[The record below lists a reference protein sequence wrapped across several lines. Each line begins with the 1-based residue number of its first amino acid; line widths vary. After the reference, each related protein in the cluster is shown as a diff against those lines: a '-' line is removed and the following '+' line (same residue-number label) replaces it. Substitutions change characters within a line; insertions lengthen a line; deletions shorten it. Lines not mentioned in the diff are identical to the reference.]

1 MAKGISGVRYI
12 RVFIILF
19 LSLFC
24 QAYGKFDDDD
34 AFSSGEIITAEM
46 IKRSGLIRIG
56 DILQFADRLFVNST
70 DGYTWRISPNGL
82 SPFQRQNWIVILD
95 GQKIDLSAF
104 DLIHLNML
112 STVIDQIDYVEI
124 RNHPQIHEGFFTDR
138 GLIHIHTNIPQQGI
152 SIHGWVATGSETK
165 DPGPYINTEFAT
177 PNVDRTLTDSSAT
190 LDFAN
195 KNWYFRTGVMT
206 QMHSFTDLAMV
217 RRNQSIHASDGFI
230 ELGGI
235 SSFFKMGLDTSHGRH
250 EFLASHSTV
259 DKYFLFFKPA
269 GREIPVDYIIRHVGI
284 NGDISISENLGLKY
298 RLNYATNQ
306 LDKSPNTLDFDFDW
320 KSINYHANMEGNFEW
335 GEAALLRVG
344 VGFDRFRLD
353 TTTLPDSV
361 DVGKIYGTVNY
372 NLVDNFQQGLDV
384 LIAFS
389 DGKGGIKS
397 ALTNNW
403 KINKYHEFSTILS
416 FSQRLFEEDN
426 SLWYW
431 SQRGYDLLEENDL
444 NYTIIGDIDKS
455 EQFTIDLI
463 WEYNLNSQLS
473 LETGG
478 SYRFFDGIYLERQ
491 DFDFRSE
498 DCSFSSPTRIYADQ
512 SGGNLGGHLALAY
525 RPVHQLDHRFFY
537 SYRATIAGDD
547 VFKEVWQSIPKHKAS
562 YRLTYTPVQ
571 NFLIWGMLSYLSES
585 HWVDYEN
592 VDGEFC
598 EFGRVHVRYSAT
610 VKGAAVFDLQF
621 KKWFWGRRLQA
632 SLLFRNVWDKDF
644 RYHPVGASFDR
655 SFYVQLKGF
664 FSR

>member
-1 MAKGISGVRYI
+1 M
-12 RVFIILF
+12 
-19 LSLFC
+19 
-24 QAYGKFDDDD
+24 
-34 AFSSGEIITAEM
+34 
-46 IKRSGLIRIG
+46 
-56 DILQFADRLFVNST
+56 
-70 DGYTWRISPNGL
+70 
-82 SPFQRQNWIVILD
+82 
-95 GQKIDLSAF
+95 
-104 DLIHLNML
+104 
-112 STVIDQIDYVEI
+112 
-124 RNHPQIHEGFFTDR
+124 
-138 GLIHIHTNIPQQGI
+138 
-152 SIHGWVATGSETK
+152 
-165 DPGPYINTEFAT
+165 
-177 PNVDRTLTDSSAT
+177 
-190 LDFAN
+190 
-195 KNWYFRTGVMT
+195 
-206 QMHSFTDLAMV
+206 
-217 RRNQSIHASDGFI
+217 
-230 ELGGI
+230 
-235 SSFFKMGLDTSHGRH
+235 
-250 EFLASHSTV
+250 
-259 DKYFLFFKPA
+259 
-269 GREIPVDYIIRHVGI
+269 
-284 NGDISISENLGLKY
+284 
-298 RLNYATNQ
+298 
-306 LDKSPNTLDFDFDW
+306 
-320 KSINYHANMEGNFEW
+320 
-335 GEAALLRVG
+335 
-344 VGFDRFRLD
+344 
-353 TTTLPDSV
+353 
-361 DVGKIYGTVNY
+361 
-372 NLVDNFQQGLDV
+372 
-384 LIAFS
+384 
-389 DGKGGIKS
+389 
-397 ALTNNW
+397 
-403 KINKYHEFSTILS
+403 S

-491 DFDFRSE
+491 DFDFRPE

-547 VFKEVWQSIPKHKAS
+547 VFKEVWQSIPTHRAS

-632 SLLFRNVWDKDF
+632 SLLFRNIWDKDF